1 MKLDRNY
8 KMAKATK
15 IALAFIAD
23 PHYRGIVKNLM
34 SEVEVHSEIQR
45 KKKLIKVSNEDWLLN
60 IKKEVIRMA
69 WNTPTF
75 ENVRFGFEVTMYIYN
90 H

>member
-45 KKKLIKVSNEDWLLN
+45 KKKLIKVSNED
-60 IKKEVIRMA
+60 
-69 WNTPTF
+69 
-75 ENVRFGFEVTMYIYN
+75 
-90 H
+90 